1 MGADKA
7 TPRPWAVSASRWDVM
22 GTGDIHIARMSGG
35 LPTGEAQANVA
46 LIVRAVNAHDA
57 LVAALTWALDRAE
70 LDHADCVIASDSE
83 CDALENDGDASDHAA
98 IRRAR
103 HALALALARGEG

>member
-46 LIVRAVNAHDA
+46 LIVRAVNAHDG
-57 LVAALTWALDRAE
+57 LVAALQRIVALAGE
-70 LDHADCVIASDSE
+70 HADGAPDSTPAAKD
-83 CDALENDGDASDHAA
+83 CAA
-98 IRRAR
+98 IEWIAR
-103 HALALALARGEG
+103 EALRGL